1 MFINWCFCSN
11 LLHYLLTYR
20 IYLCISLSFPSAF
33 PFMYLPLTFTFLFSC
48 LLRYAHEGPSFVNDT
63 SIPERNQLISY
74 NLIKDHYEE
83 RWMMNSTT
91 PWWDFHIDWIDLETW
106 DIMWLLV
113 DRLPW
118 SSHSFCSIFTCLY
131 AIKEPHLNLLTIN
144 SGLFI
149 SRNLQPLSPFVDL
162 TRCTGATGVTELTQ
176 TTG

>member
-1 MFINWCFCSN
+1 
-11 LLHYLLTYR
+11 
-20 IYLCISLSFPSAF
+20 
-33 PFMYLPLTFTFLFSC
+33 MYLPLTFTFLFSC

-113 DRLPW
+113 DGLPW
-118 SSHSFCSIFTCLY
+118 SSFFPFTFLLFY
-131 AIKEPHLNLLTIN
+131 LHMSVRYQRATLESLNYQQQPVHK
-144 SGLFI
+144 
-149 SRNLQPLSPFVDL
+149 SRNSQPLSPFVDL